1 MKRPVE
7 GHIRLDV
14 MIFFT
19 VTGREGQPYC
29 LRGKKILS
37 GINTA
42 ANVNTTLSELE
53 NRQEESEA

>member
-14 MIFFT
+14 MIFT

-37 GINTA
+37 GMNTA
-42 ANVNTTLSELE
+42 ANVNTTVSGL
-53 NRQEESEA
+53 